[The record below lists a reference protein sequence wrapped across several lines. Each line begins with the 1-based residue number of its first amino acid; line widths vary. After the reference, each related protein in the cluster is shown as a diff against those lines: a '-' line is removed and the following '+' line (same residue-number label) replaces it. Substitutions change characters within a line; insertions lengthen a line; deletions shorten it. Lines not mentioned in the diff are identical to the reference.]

1 MRMFWKE
8 QTKLSEANPHA
19 KKYHPML
26 IRFCLSLHAKSAAA
40 YEELRSSKI
49 MTLRNAVRPTAGF
62 DPEVVQQL
70 MESSREYTGYQRYV
84 YRSKE
89 ALLYEPSCLYAIY

>member
-1 MRMFWKE
+1 M
-8 QTKLSEANPHA
+8 Q

-49 MTLRNAVRPTAGF
+49 MTLPSQRTLRDHRNAVRPKAGF

-89 ALLYEPSCLYAIY
+89 ALLYEPSCL